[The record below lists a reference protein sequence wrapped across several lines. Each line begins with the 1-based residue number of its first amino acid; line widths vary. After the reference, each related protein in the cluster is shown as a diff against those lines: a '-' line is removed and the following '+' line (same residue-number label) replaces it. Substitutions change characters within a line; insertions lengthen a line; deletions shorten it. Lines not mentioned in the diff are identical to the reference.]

1 VLPGSERL
9 PQTTIDRLRA
19 TSGLTAAVSDVLDDL
34 GWHLVIPA
42 TILAPRLAH
51 SPVAV
56 GYAVTTEYL
65 PARGG
70 RRPEQAVPTEVNGDP
85 PPPAF
90 DPGYRLAAPGDVLV
104 LGAHGL
110 DGVSVFGG
118 RVAAAASNSGVGGV
132 VVDGAVRD
140 LDEIRE
146 AGLQVWSRG
155 VTPITGKVR
164 LEQASTN
171 RPLFVA
177 GVQVHPGDLVIADTS
192 GVCFV
197 PPSIAAV
204 VAERVLKIAAAEAR
218 GREKAGTDDAQ
229 AKSADFH

>member
-1 VLPGSERL
+1 MLPGSERL
-9 PQTTIDRLRA
+9 PQPTIDRLLA
-19 TSGLTAAVSDVLDDL
+19 TSGLTPAVSDVLDDL
-34 GWHLVIPA
+34 GWNLVIPA
-42 TILAPRLAH
+42 TILAPRQAR
-51 SPVAV
+51 SPAAI

-65 PARGG
+65 PVRRGL
-70 RRPEQAVPTEVNGDP
+70 RRDQAVPIDLDGNP

-104 LGAHGL
+104 LSAHGL

-118 RVAAAASNSGVGGV
+118 RVALAASAAGIGGV

-164 LEQASTN
+164 LEQVSTN
-171 RPLFVA
+171 QPIFVA
-177 GVQVHPGDLVIADTS
+177 GVQVHPGDLVIADAS

-218 GREKAGTDDAQ
+218 GREKAGTDEAR
-229 AKSADFH
+229 AKSTDFH